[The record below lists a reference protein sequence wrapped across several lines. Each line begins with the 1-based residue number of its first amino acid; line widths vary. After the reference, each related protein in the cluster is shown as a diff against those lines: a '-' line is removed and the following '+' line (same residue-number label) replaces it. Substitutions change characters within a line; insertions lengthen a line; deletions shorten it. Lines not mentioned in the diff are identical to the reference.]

1 VTSLAPTPS
10 TDPGQGPVAEVAT
23 GPVVLAPRSWKST
36 IIISVVALV
45 TFIGFGVFGADSEV
59 RFVWNDTGQPSVIPP
74 LVVHS
79 QTVGLLLGV
88 LALACAVGAA
98 VFAWRRR
105 RTPVALTFLSAL
117 SFLTALVAWVGEGGD
132 VPVVFL
138 LTGTIGLST
147 AVIFG
152 SLAGVIGERVG
163 VVNIAIE
170 GQLLGGAFTAA
181 VVASVTDNL
190 YVGLLAGMITGA
202 LISMVLVTFSIKYLV
217 DQIIV
222 GVVLITLMFGLTN
235 FFYSA
240 ALADN
245 GQTLNFPGTLPFLP
259 IPLLSDIPVIGPVL
273 FDQRL
278 TTYIMFVLIPVVWFF
293 LFKTRWGLRIRALG
307 EHPLAADTV
316 GINVNRWRFWTVTA
330 AGLIAGLGGAAL
342 TLGSIGPFVR
352 DMSAGQGFIA
362 LACVILGRWNPFLAA
377 AAALLFGFSRNF
389 RIWAGQAGSEI
400 PPDLIA
406 MTPYLVTLIAVA
418 VLVGRAVGPR
428 AAGKPYV
435 KE

>member
-1 VTSLAPTPS
+1 MTSLAPSQEPEATPML
-10 TDPGQGPVAEVAT
+10 AE
-23 GPVVLAPRSWKST
+23 GPVVLRPRNWKST
-36 IIISVVALV
+36 IIIGVIAVITL
-45 TFIGFGVFGADSEV
+45 FGFGLFGADADV
-59 RFVWNDTGQPSVIPP
+59 RFVWNDTGQEAVIPP
-74 LVVHS
+74 WVVHS
-79 QTVGLLLGV
+79 QTLCIVLGV
-88 LALACAVGAA
+88 ITVLCAVGAGLFTWA
-98 VFAWRRR
+98 RRKV
-105 RTPVALTFLSAL
+105 PLVLTFVTAL
-117 SFLTALVAWVGEGGD
+117 SFLTALVAWVGEGGN

-138 LTGTIGLST
+138 LTGTIGLSS

-152 SLAGVIGERVG
+152 SLAGIIGERVG

-170 GQLLGGAFTAA
+170 GQLLGGAFTSA

-202 LISMVLVTFSIKYLV
+202 LISMVLVAFSIKYLV
-217 DQIIV
+217 DQVIV
-222 GVVLITLMFGLTN
+222 GVVLIALMIGLTN

-245 GQTLNFPGTLPFLP
+245 GRELNFPGTLPFLP
-259 IPLLSDIPVIGPVL
+259 IPLLSDIPVLGPVL

-278 TTYIMFVLIPVVWFF
+278 TTYIMFLLIPAVWFF

-352 DMSAGQGFIA
+352 EMSAGQGFIA
-362 LACVILGRWNPFLAA
+362 LAAVILGRWNPFLAA
-377 AAALLFGFSRNF
+377 SAALLFGFSRNF

-406 MTPYLVTLIAVA
+406 TTPYLVTLIAVA

-428 AAGKPYV
+428 AAGRPYV

>member
-1 VTSLAPTPS
+1 M
-10 TDPGQGPVAEVAT
+10 
-23 GPVVLAPRSWKST
+23 
-36 IIISVVALV
+36 
-45 TFIGFGVFGADSEV
+45 
-59 RFVWNDTGQPSVIPP
+59 
-74 LVVHS
+74 
-79 QTVGLLLGV
+79 
-88 LALACAVGAA
+88 
-98 VFAWRRR
+98 
-105 RTPVALTFLSAL
+105 
-117 SFLTALVAWVGEGGD
+117 
-132 VPVVFL
+132 
-138 LTGTIGLST
+138 
-147 AVIFG
+147 
-152 SLAGVIGERVG
+152 
-163 VVNIAIE
+163 NIAIE

-190 YVGLLAGMITGA
+190 YVGLLAGMLTGA

-222 GVVLITLMFGLTN
+222 GVVLIALMVGLTN

-245 GQTLNFPGTLPFLP
+245 GQELNFPGTLPFLS
-259 IPLLSDIPVIGPVL
+259 IPLLSDIPVLGPVL

-278 TTYIMFVLIPVVWFF
+278 TTYIMFVLVPVVWFF

-406 MTPYLVTLIAVA
+406 TTPYVVTLLAVA

-428 AAGKPYV
+428 AVGKPYI
-435 KE
+435 KG